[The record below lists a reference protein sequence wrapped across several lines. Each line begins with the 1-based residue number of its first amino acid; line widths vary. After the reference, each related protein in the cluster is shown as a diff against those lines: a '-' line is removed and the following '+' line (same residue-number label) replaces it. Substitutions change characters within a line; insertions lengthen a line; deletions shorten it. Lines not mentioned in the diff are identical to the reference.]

1 MFCSTAMVQYKRH
14 SRAICYTNRDFE
26 IILYGMHLL
35 RGKGVSG
42 SIQILHHCIL
52 SPIIFGP
59 VNSIQS
65 LKTWREKSGRE
76 FFLLSPALTP
86 QQTISFQGAFQIV
99 FQCFLESFFSAFF
112 RALFRELV
120 LLSANSTPQHTIS
133 FLQTQTRSCTICS
146 KQMCPTKIGPDQEV
160 ISFKEMLHQLFNLC

>member
-14 SRAICYTNRDFE
+14 SRAICQTNRDFE

-99 FQCFLESFFSAFF
+99 FQCFLQSFFQCFF
-112 RALFRELV
+112 QSSFQRACSSLRKLNSSTHNFFF
-120 LLSANSTPQHTIS
+120 ANSNPQLHNMLKTNVS
-133 FLQTQTRSCTICS
+133 NKNRARSRSHFFQRNVAST
-146 KQMCPTKIGPDQEV
+146 V
-160 ISFKEMLHQLFNLC
+160 